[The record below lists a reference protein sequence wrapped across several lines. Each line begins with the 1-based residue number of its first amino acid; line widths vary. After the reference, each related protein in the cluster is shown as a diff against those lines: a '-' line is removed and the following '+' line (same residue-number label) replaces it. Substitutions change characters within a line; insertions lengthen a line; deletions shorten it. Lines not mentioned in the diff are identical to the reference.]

1 MDIRRGV
8 VLPTVDPHVDLQT
21 PARPSLNCN
30 PEIHRRDIGLA
41 FGSFVA
47 TQCVVQSSV
56 GASETLR
63 SPLPSLLSG
72 QQTDLIFPEQFQG
85 TWIVTSVLQKVDLPF
100 GESQVPDIV
109 QVRRAQND
117 DLDKPKQY
125 QVRFVTLENGWTVM
139 DRKYNTAS
147 LLETYTGMDMGEAM
161 SRIQWNP
168 AKPDHMSVSLPR
180 GLRITSDINQRSQSM
195 LSKDLLETSEFYQQF
210 IDDSQQV
217 KLKASTAYTKWRWR
231 EDSTSNAPSEDSV
244 QIVATQSI
252 ADFPDPN
259 DPRVSLQSLGKP
271 VVVYTYRLSLKR
283 LINI

>member
-8 VLPTVDPHVDLQT
+8 VLPTVDPHVDLQIS
-21 PARPSLNCN
+21 ARPLIRHRA
-30 PEIHRRDIGLA
+30 EIRRRDVGLA
-41 FGSFVA
+41 FGSIVVSQFVLK
-47 TQCVVQSSV
+47 SPV
-56 GASETLR
+56 GASETAR
-63 SPLPSLLSG
+63 LPSILSG
-72 QQTDLIFPEQFQG
+72 QQSDLIFPPQFQG
-85 TWIVTSVLQKVDLPF
+85 TWNVTSVLQKVELPF
-100 GESQVPDIV
+100 GESQVPDIA

-147 LLETYTGMDMGEAM
+147 LLETYMDMDIGEAM
-161 SRIQWNP
+161 GRIQWNP
-168 AKPDHMSVSLPR
+168 TKPNHMSVSLPR
-180 GLRITSDINQRSQSM
+180 GLRITSDINQRSQSL

-231 EDSTSNAPSEDSV
+231 DDSTSDASKDAV

-271 VVVYTYRLSLKR
+271 IVVYTYRLSFKR
-283 LINI
+283 